1 MLATDR
7 DALICDLAE
16 TYGIFDFRALPVSLL
31 ATLSVGLRENSR
43 IKMRMSGEK
52 PIRNEI
58 LLAAIADRLSLLV
71 WFMTEDGQNGVN
83 RPESLVEMLLGGTL
97 ENSDIET
104 FDSADAFEEEWRRRT
119 EAPHG

>member
-16 TYGIFDFRALPVSLL
+16 TYGIFDMNALPIPLL

-43 IKMRMSGEK
+43 IKMRMSGER

-119 EAPHG
+119 EVSHV

>member
-16 TYGIFDFRALPVSLL
+16 TYGIFDLNALPIPLL

-97 ENSDIET
+97 EYSDIET

-119 EAPHG
+119 EVSHV